1 MSNRTIVLFVV
12 IFALIIVGMFLFTY
26 LYQKNTEPVPLP
38 TDTQAT
44 TTQNNYGITRIAA
57 KYFYINGVHTI
68 VGELAMPTP
77 CDLLTTDAT
86 VAESFP
92 EQVTF
97 AFDVVNTTEV
107 CAQVITN
114 QRFKIDASASDQ
126 ATLRATFMG
135 EPVELN
141 LVEAEAGETPEEFEL
156 FIKG

>member
-44 TTQNNYGITRIAA
+44 TTQNNYGITRIDA

>member
-26 LYQKNTEPVPLP
+26 LYQKNTEPVTMP
-38 TDTQAT
+38 TDQSAS
-44 TTQNNYGITRIAA
+44 TTQNTYGITRIDG
-57 KYFYINGVHTI
+57 KHFYIDGMHTI

-77 CDLLTTDAT
+77 CDLLTTESI

-107 CAQVITN
+107 CTQVVTN
-114 QRFKIDASASDQ
+114 QRFKVQAPASDQ
-126 ATLRATFMG
+126 ANLKATFMG
-135 EPVELN
+135 QPVELN